1 MYNVF
6 KRPMFKLGGQADQ
19 GTGIMSHVEPR
30 PQYFNGGRVMA
41 RFGFP
46 TFFKGKP
53 VEAPTKTTYEIAGSA
68 MGLSPGTGKSVYSP
82 YGTLPMNLVDV
93 AGVGPSS
100 FALLSAP
107 FVTPAL
113 LAYGNRPR
121 TEEEAR
127 VMREY
132 GPIDETFTEEKLQQ
146 YYKDRLEARKESMTP
161 DTSKTDFSE
170 YQKIQGIRGIPGQGS
185 ITSYIDPETG
195 KLMDR
200 KTGTPISLIEEKEE
214 VIKKEP
220 VYKETDTLS
229 KVKKEQEFLKSLMD
243 DFDSGEA
250 ALILSKAAGTPGS
263 FAKKIQVGVEKALE
277 AKKEKRSLNRALA
290 LKAYETVKEEEREKI
305 KAGKKGETGQLID
318 QYVRGRIKAGDT
330 RDPAIIANEFIEERY
345 LGVGKEEGAL
355 QKNLFFEDYKSEIK
369 PAIVKVNKYERQK
382 QLTGKISKEEQKML
396 EDAKFTVNQYLK
408 KYPQYKQYI
417 TTETLATGGRV
428 GLAEGTQPES
438 VVEETVMKE
447 GPSDVAIKPVNKLS
461 YPELRDRLPREI
473 TDDIVQ
479 LIANSE
485 EALQDFAYIRTQRDI
500 NDFNVKY
507 GVNLILPATK

>member
-6 KRPMFKLGGQADQ
+6 KRPMFKLGGQANQ

-30 PQYFNGGRVMA
+30 PQYSNGGRIMA

-53 VEAPTKTTYEIAGSA
+53 IEAPAKTRYELAGPY
-68 MGLSPGTGKSVYSP
+68 MGLFPGSLEKTIP
-82 YGTLPMNLVDV
+82 PMGIFDIAPELKVPV
-93 AGVGPSS
+93 ALSKIAAP
-100 FALLSAP
+100 FAL
-107 FVTPAL
+107 PAA
-113 LAYGNRPR
+113 LAFGNRPK

-146 YYKDRLEARKESMTP
+146 YYKDRLDARKESVSP
-161 DTSKTDFSE
+161 DLLKKDFSE
-170 YQKIQGIRGIPGQGS
+170 YEKILGIKGVPGQGS
-185 ITSYIDPETG
+185 ITSYIDSETG

-200 KTGTPISLIEEKEE
+200 KTGTPISPIEEREE
-214 VIKKEP
+214 VPKKEP
-220 VYKETDTLS
+220 VYKETETKLS
-229 KVKKEQEFLKSLMD
+229 KTKKEQEFLKSLMD

-250 ALILSKAAGTPGS
+250 ALILSEMAGTPGS
-263 FAKKIQVGVEKALE
+263 FAKKIQVGVKRALD
-277 AKKEKRSLNRALA
+277 AKKEKRNLNRALA
-290 LKAYETVKEEEREKI
+290 LKAYETVSEREREEI

-345 LGVGKEEGAL
+345 LGAGKEEGAL
-355 QKNLFFEDYKSEIK
+355 QKVIFSEDYKSTIK
-369 PAIVKVNKYERQK
+369 PAIDRVSKYERQK
-382 QLTGKISKEEQKML
+382 QLTGSLSKEEQNML
-396 EDAKFTVNQYLK
+396 ENAKFTVNQYLK

-428 GLAEGTQPES
+428 GLAKGTQPKS
-438 VVEETVMKE
+438 VIEETVMKE

-461 YPELRDRLPREI
+461 YPELRDRLPKEI

-485 EALQDFAYIRTQRDI
+485 EALQDFSYIRTQRDI

-507 GVNLILPATK
+507 GVNLILPATG